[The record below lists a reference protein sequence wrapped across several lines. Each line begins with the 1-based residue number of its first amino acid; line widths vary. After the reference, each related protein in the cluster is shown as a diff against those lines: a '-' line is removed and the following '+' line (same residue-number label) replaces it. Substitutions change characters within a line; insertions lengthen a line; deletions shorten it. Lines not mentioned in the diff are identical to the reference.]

1 MRLAGLIVLV
11 GTLVDSTPA
20 RAQSEVERMIAAAQ
34 AQVGVTVRY
43 APAYESLDF
52 PGGDVPID
60 RGVCTDVLIRAL
72 RAVDVDLQVE
82 VNRDMRSDFAAYP
95 RIWGLQ
101 RPDPNIDHRRVPN
114 LERYLTRQGKR
125 LPTSGDPARFR
136 PGDFVSWRLDSG
148 QPHIGIVSNAPSADG
163 RRYLIIHNI
172 GNGVEVEDVLF
183 EWKMTGHFR
192 YFAGPASAASPD
204 P

>member
-1 MRLAGLIVLV
+1 LIVLA
-11 GTLVDSTPA
+11 GTLVASAPA
-20 RAQSEVERMIAAAQ
+20 RAQSDVDRMLTAAQ

-43 APAYESLDF
+43 APAYQTLDF

-60 RGVCTDVLIRAL
+60 RGVCSDVLIRAL

-82 VNRDMRSDFAAYP
+82 VNRDMQLNFDAYP
-95 RIWGLQ
+95 DIWGLK

-114 LERYLTRQGKR
+114 LERYFQRHGKS
-125 LPTSGDPARFR
+125 LPISEDPAQFQ
-136 PGDFVSWRLDSG
+136 PGDFVSWRLDAG
-148 QPHIGIVSNAPSADG
+148 QPHIGIVSDALSADG

-172 GNGVEVEDVLF
+172 GNGVEVEDALF